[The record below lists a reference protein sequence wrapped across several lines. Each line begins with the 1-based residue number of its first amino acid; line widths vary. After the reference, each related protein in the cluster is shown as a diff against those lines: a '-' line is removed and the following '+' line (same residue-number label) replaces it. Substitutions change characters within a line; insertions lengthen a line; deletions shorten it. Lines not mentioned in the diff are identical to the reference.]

1 MFVLKNLKIVFSF
14 FPIVLQ
20 YILNVAL
27 ICLGIVL
34 SVFLMKEVV
43 QFIQELK
50 LNGEE
55 SSYHLIDSIV
65 VFFYILNSS

>member
-1 MFVLKNLKIVFSF
+1 MLKNLKIVFSF

-20 YILNVAL
+20 HILNVAL

-34 SVFLMKEVV
+34 SVFLIKEVI

-65 VFFYILNSS
+65 VFFYILNSA